1 MQFTAK
7 EVKDIEERE
16 LKCLEFLKE
25 NQMCPSVKMI
35 AVNVGND
42 CFAMK
47 AIPFLNDLK
56 YQETSEQV
64 KPQDLPVAE

>member
-1 MQFTAK
+1 MEFSKDQI
-7 EVKDIEERE
+7 KDITERE

-25 NQMCPSVKMI
+25 MQMCPSVKMV

-56 YQETSEQV
+56 YQETSEPT

>member
-1 MQFTAK
+1 MSPSIFYNLAK
-7 EVKDIEERE
+7 QRFCKGVVVD
-16 LKCLEFLKE
+16 
-25 NQMCPSVKMI
+25 
-35 AVNVGND
+35 VGQD

-64 KPQDLPVAE
+64 KTQDLPVAE